1 MTARIEDY
9 ALIGDLQAAALVSR
23 HGSID
28 WLCLPNFSSPACFA
42 ALLGDPSN
50 GRWRMAPT
58 AHVKHTER
66 SYRDGTLILDTIFET
81 AAGAVQV
88 TDFMPVRG
96 KNPDVVRLVRGLRGT
111 VQMLSEVTLRFD
123 YGRAVP
129 WVTAM
134 SGGVRAISG
143 PDMAVLRSPV
153 KSRGKGLNT
162 VSKFSVKQGQTVP
175 FVLTYSPSHL
185 PLPKR
190 ISWRQAL
197 ADTEKFWREWSAKSR
212 YRGSYKSAVERSLIT
227 LKALTYEPTGGI
239 VAAPTTSLPEHLGG
253 QRNWDYRYCWLRDTT
268 FTLLALMDAGY
279 LEEARSWRDW
289 LLRALAGS
297 AEQVQ
302 IMYGLHGERQLQEW
316 EVPWLKGYGGA
327 KPVRIGNAASEQLQL
342 DIYGEVLDAI
352 FHGMTLALKE
362 GRKLASVRGNHTL
375 DLLGQLLMHLEK
387 VWRLPDQGIWEMRS
401 APRHYTYSKLMAW
414 VAFDRA
420 VRIAELR
427 HYRGWPVAR
436 WSNLRDQIHAQIC
449 RKAYNPRMKSF
460 TQSYG
465 SRALD
470 ASLLLMPLV
479 GFLPHDDPRILGTL
493 AAIENGLMKDGLVLR
508 YDTRVVNDGL
518 PAGEGVFLACSF
530 WMVSNLAQQG
540 RLEEAHAMFE
550 RLIGL
555 SNDLGLLSEEYDPR
569 NQRLLG
575 NFPQAFSHISLL
587 NAAFALERSDAL
599 PQRALRLR
607 NPSGTSATG

>member
-1 MTARIEDY
+1 MAARIEDY

-23 HGSID
+23 HGSMD
-28 WLCLPNFSSPACFA
+28 WLCLPTFSSPACFA
-42 ALLGDPSN
+42 ALLGEPAN

-58 AHVKHTER
+58 AHIKHTSR
-66 SYRDGTLILDTIFET
+66 SYRAGTLILDTVFET
-81 AAGAVQV
+81 ATGAVQV

-96 KNPDVVRLVRGLRGT
+96 KNPDVVRVVKGLRGT

-123 YGRAVP
+123 YGRSIP

-134 SGGVRAISG
+134 SGGIRAISG
-143 PDMAVLRSPV
+143 PDMVVLRTPV

-162 VSKFSVKQGQTVP
+162 VSRFSVKKGQTVP
-175 FVLTYSPSHL
+175 FVLTYGASNL
-185 PLPKR
+185 PLPKP
-190 ISWRQAL
+190 ISWRRAL
-197 ADTEKFWREWSAKSR
+197 ADTETFWKKWSGKSR
-212 YRGSYKSAVERSLIT
+212 YRGSYKLAVERSLIV

-279 LEEARSWRDW
+279 LDEARSWRDW

-302 IMYGLHGERQLQEW
+302 IMYGLNGERQLQEW
-316 EVPWLKGYGGA
+316 EVPWLKGYRNSR
-327 KPVRIGNAASEQLQL
+327 PVRVGNAASEQVQL
-342 DIYGEVLDAI
+342 DIYGEVMDAI
-352 FHGMTLALKE
+352 FHGVTLALQE
-362 GRKLASVRGNHTL
+362 GRMLPTAKDNHTL
-375 DLLGQLLMHLEK
+375 DLLGQLLGHLEK
-387 VWRLPDQGIWEMRS
+387 VWRQPDQGIWEMRS

-420 VRIAELR
+420 VRIAKLR
-427 HYRGWPVAR
+427 KYRGWPLER
-436 WSNLRDQIHAQIC
+436 WSRLRDLIHKQIC
-449 RKAYNPRMKSF
+449 RKAWNPRMKSF

-470 ASLLLMPLV
+470 ASLLMMPLV
-479 GFLPHDDPRILGTL
+479 GFLPHDDPRILGTIS
-493 AAIENGLMKDGLVLR
+493 AIEKGLMRDGLVLR
-508 YDTRVVNDGL
+508 YDTKVVNDGL
-518 PAGEGVFLACSF
+518 PGGEGVFLACSF

-555 SNDLGLLSEEYDPR
+555 SNDVGLLSEEYDPR
-569 NQRLLG
+569 HKRQLG

-587 NAAFALERSDAL
+587 NAAFALDRCDTSPNHA
-599 PQRALRLR
+599 PRLR
-607 NPSGTSATG
+607 NPLGK